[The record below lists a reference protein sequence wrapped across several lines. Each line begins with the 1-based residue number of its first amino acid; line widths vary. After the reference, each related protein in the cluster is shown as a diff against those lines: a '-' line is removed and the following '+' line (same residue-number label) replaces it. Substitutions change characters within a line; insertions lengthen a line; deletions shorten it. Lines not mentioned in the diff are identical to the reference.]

1 MARSHPV
8 IVWFRQ
14 DLRLADNPALTHA
27 VKSGAPVIPVY
38 ILDDICS
45 GPWKMGGAS
54 RWWLHHSLN
63 SLNESLSDNLAC
75 FQGDA
80 RMVMRDLCAATKASA
95 VYWNRCYEPWR
106 IQRDTDIKSMLDE
119 NGITAESY
127 NASLLFEPWTIK
139 KDDGTPYKV
148 FTPFFRRGCLG
159 SAKQPPDPLPAI
171 HQIDFAPRP
180 QDSLSVDA
188 LELLPRHP
196 RWDKKMDC
204 HWSIGEL
211 GAKKRLDAFLDH
223 GLKGYKEGRNYPAL
237 NHVSRLS
244 PHLHFG
250 EISPR
255 TAWHKART
263 CMVSDQAETDGDCFL
278 SELGWREFSHSLL
291 YYNHDLPTNALQTRF
306 NNFPW
311 ARDDKALDRWQRGET
326 GYPIV
331 DAGMRELWETGYM
344 HNRVRMIVGSFL
356 VKDLMLHW
364 TEGEKWFW
372 DCLADADLAN
382 NAASWQWIAG
392 CGADAAPYF
401 RVFNPVGQGEKF
413 DPKGEYVRRFI
424 PEIAKLPDDLIH
436 KPWEAPDLILKGAGI
451 TRGKTYPLPMVDHK
465 AARERALTAF
475 QSTKL

>member
-1 MARSHPV
+1 
-8 IVWFRQ
+8 
-14 DLRLADNPALTHA
+14 
-27 VKSGAPVIPVY
+27 
-38 ILDDICS
+38 
-45 GPWKMGGAS
+45 MGGAS

-63 SLNESLSDNLAC
+63 SLNESLSGNLAC

-171 HQIDFAPRP
+171 RKIDFAPRP
-180 QDSLSVDA
+180 KTALSIDA
-188 LELLPRHP
+188 LGLLPRYP
-196 RWDKKMDC
+196 RWDKKMDQY
-204 HWSIGEL
+204 WSIGEA
-211 GAKKRLDAFLDH
+211 GARKRLNTFLDD

-263 CMVSDQAETDGDCFL
+263 CMISDQAETDGDCFL

-451 TRGKTYPLPMVDHK
+451 SRGKTYPLPMVDHK

>member
-63 SLNESLSDNLAC
+63 SLNESLSGNLAC

-159 SAKQPPDPLPAI
+159 SAKLPPDPLPAI
-171 HQIDFAPRP
+171 RKIDFAPRP

-204 HWSIGEL
+204 HWSIGEP

-223 GLKGYKEGRNYPAL
+223 GLKGYKEGRNYPTL
-237 NHVSRLS
+237 DHVSRLS

-255 TAWHKART
+255 TVWHKARA
-263 CMVSDQAETDGDCFL
+263 CMVADQAETDGDCFL

-291 YYNHDLPTNALQTRF
+291 YYNHDLPTKALQTRF

-401 RVFNPVGQGEKF
+401 RVFNPVGQGDKF

-451 TRGKTYPLPMVDHK
+451 SRGKTYPLPMVDHK

>member
-1 MARSHPV
+1 MAKAAPV

-27 VKSGAPVIPVY
+27 VKSGAPIIPVY
-38 ILDDICS
+38 ILDDINA

-63 SLNESLSDNLAC
+63 SLNESLSGNLTC
-75 FQGDA
+75 FRGDA
-80 RMVMRDLCAATKASA
+80 RTVIRELCQTTKASA

-106 IQRDTDIKSMLDE
+106 IKRDTDIKSMLE
-119 NGITAESY
+119 ESGVAVESY
-127 NASLLFEPWTIK
+127 NASLLFEPWTVK

-148 FTPFFRRGCLG
+148 FTPYFRRGCLG
-159 SAKQPPDPLPAI
+159 SIKQPPEPLPSI
-171 HQIDFAPRP
+171 RKIDFAPKP
-180 QDSLSVDA
+180 KVALNIDA

-196 RWDKKMDC
+196 RWDKKMD
-204 HWSIGEL
+204 HYWLIGET
-211 GAKKRLDAFLDH
+211 GARKRLGAFLDD

-237 NHVSRLS
+237 DHVSRLS

-255 TAWHKART
+255 TAWHKARER
-263 CMVSDQAETDGDCFL
+263 MIADRAETDGDCFL

-291 YYNHDLPTNALQTRF
+291 YYNHNLPTNALQTRF
-306 NNFPW
+306 NQFPW

-356 VKDLMLHW
+356 VKDLLLHW

-436 KPWEAPDLILKGAGI
+436 KPWAAPDLILKGAGI
-451 TRGKTYPLPMVDHK
+451 TRGKTYPSPMVDHK
-465 AARERALTAF
+465 TARERALVAF